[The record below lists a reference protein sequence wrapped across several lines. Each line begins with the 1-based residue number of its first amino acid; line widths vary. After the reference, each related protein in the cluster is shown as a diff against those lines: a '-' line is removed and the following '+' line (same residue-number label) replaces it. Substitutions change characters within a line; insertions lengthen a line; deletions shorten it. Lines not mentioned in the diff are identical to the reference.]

1 MVMISMDGVELN
13 MMTMMMLT
21 SMRTVYDDDN
31 DDRWSVCMMTVVMT
45 MMMPQNVYWKICIH
59 NTLCF
64 LNVFQPLWKL
74 LVDMVSVNIL
84 ALGS

>member
-31 DDRWSVCMMTVVMT
+31 DDRWSVCMMTVMT